1 MACEAEVSGVV
12 AKADQQRFAPA
23 GGIVDVVIL
32 QVLHFF
38 GLHFHHGG
46 LGEHVPLFFGQV
58 HHMHGSRG
66 LTHLFAD
73 LGIRLSKGCER
84 GESGLGHGDLAFPK
98 G

>member
-1 MACEAEVSGVV
+1 MACEAEPSGVV
-12 AKADQQRFAPA
+12 SEADQQRFSPA
-23 GGIVDVVIL
+23 GSIVDVVIL

-38 GLHFHHGG
+38 RLHSHHGG
-46 LGEHVPLFFGQV
+46 LGEHVPLFLGQV

-73 LGIRLSKGCER
+73 LGIRLRQVYER

>member
-1 MACEAEVSGVV
+1 MACEAELSGVV
-12 AKADQQRFAPA
+12 AEADQQGFTPA
-23 GGIVDVVIL
+23 RGIVDVVIM

-46 LGEHVPLFFGQV
+46 LGEHVPLFLGQV
-58 HHMHGSRG
+58 HHMHGSRC

-73 LGIRLSKGCER
+73 LGIRLRKSGER
-84 GESGLGHGDLAFPK
+84 GESGLGHGGLAFLK